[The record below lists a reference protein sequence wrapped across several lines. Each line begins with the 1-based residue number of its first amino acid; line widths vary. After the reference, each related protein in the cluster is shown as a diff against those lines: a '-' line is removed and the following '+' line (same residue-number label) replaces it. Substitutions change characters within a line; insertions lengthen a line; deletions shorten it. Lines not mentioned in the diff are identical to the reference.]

1 MSVILVKDKADLS
14 RVHISALTIACRRL
28 WIGTG
33 NGIVVSVPWKDN
45 KSNIP
50 YCSID
55 DAQFSLHGYRDAV
68 KFFVA
73 VPGKSTQKSRQ
84 QEQQTSEATTTFGDV
99 LIASG
104 GDGYVDLRLG
114 DGPTVNEDPVTH
126 RPGYSSYLIV
136 WHLGSH

>member
-1 MSVILVKDKADLS
+1 MLFVLVNGKADLS

-33 NGIVVSVPWKDN
+33 NGIVVSVPLKEGA
-45 KSNIP
+45 SIP

-73 VPGKSTQKSRQ
+73 VPGRSAQKSRQ
-84 QEQQTSEATTTFGDV
+84 PEQRTSQTTGPFGDV
-99 LIASG
+99 LIASA
-104 GDGYVDLRLG
+104 GDGYIDLRLG
-114 DGPTVNEDPVTH
+114 DGPTGNEDPVTH